1 MGYLKA
7 AMARFSS
14 VGMAAMMSLAVF
26 SMGDAEATEIA
37 KHGDLGQSMGNPTD
51 LSNLQ
56 YLMTP
61 ENSGKLKVLLSGMH
75 SSASATALGSLAQNS
90 QNLARISSSSVVDKL
105 LTVAN
110 RPAAQ
115 AGKDGANGL
124 NGQPGPK
131 GAKGDA
137 GPPGPKG
144 DRGIAGDPGE
154 NGRPSTLR
162 GPPGLTGPK
171 GDKGDT

>member
-26 SMGDAEATEIA
+26 MTVFGMGDAEATEIA

-61 ENSGKLKVLLSGMH
+61 ENSGKLKVLLQGMS
-75 SSASATALGSLAQNS
+75 SSAAASSLGSLAGNA
-90 QNLARISSSSVVDKL
+90 QNLGKISDSNMVAKL
-105 LTVAN
+105 LQVAN
-110 RPAAQ
+110 SPDVA
-115 AGKDGANGL
+115 AGKDG
-124 NGQPGPK
+124 
-131 GAKGDA
+131 
-137 GPPGPKG
+137 
-144 DRGIAGDPGE
+144 
-154 NGRPSTLR
+154 
-162 GPPGLTGPK
+162 
-171 GDKGDT
+171 